1 MKRLIQ
7 NKKGIKFD
15 QMLIG
20 FLVFTLFIFGGVA
33 MMADLNLNYEDQGVN
48 ISTEDYGTVYNTTV
62 EMFDLADEGDDNMFQ
77 GDISDTDSWESM
89 TKGSY
94 STVRLVKGSYGLF
107 KGISTAVALKVGV
120 HPIIVSIAYT
130 AFVLLIIFSVVYMI
144 FRFIP
149 R

>member
-1 MKRLIQ
+1 MRKLY
-7 NKKGIKFD
+7 KKGIKFD

-20 FLVFTLFIFGGVA
+20 FLVLTLFIIGGT
-33 MMADLNLNYEDQGVN
+33 MMMVDMNESYADENIS
-48 ISTEDYGTVYNTTV
+48 ISTEEYGNVYNATN
-62 EMFDLADEGDDNMFQ
+62 EMFGIAEDADDKMFE

-94 STVRLVKGSYGLF
+94 SSVRLVKGSYSLF
-107 KGISTAVALKVGV
+107 KAITTDVASQLGI
-120 HPIIVSIAYT
+120 HPTIVRIAYI
-130 AFVLLIIFSVVYMI
+130 AFVLMIVFSVIYMV